1 MYIFKRWRS
10 RALITTA
17 RATLTRSIVGGCRG
31 DPALGDYIPT
41 RGADASKLAGLGGVY
56 NTVNLH
62 LYHYSGNNPV
72 KYIDP
77 DGKVVF
83 VPAAIVWG
91 INTILLSYGIGASRK
106 DEYGFALRHPI
117 ISADR
122 CKWVSILR
130 KIMKKQFI
138 LLLILIA
145 LFLLVCFLVC
155 FTCLR
160 PANQKLHTIW
170 IGKEKKLTDIYRYK
184 CEKIVFIEGKNK
196 KDKIKVFCDSV
207 EIKEWCENHDVLML
221 FIDKDRHAIV
231 YPLYTYFDDLEG
243 EPFYDGIWF
252 EVPFEK
258 ELPKDYV
265 FVKRLTKNSFG
276 IKVK

>member
-1 MYIFKRWRS
+1 MR
-10 RALITTA
+10 RALNTTA

-83 VPAAIVWG
+83 VSATIVWG
-91 INTILLSYGIGASRK
+91 VNTILLSYGIGASRK

-122 CKWVSILR
+122 CK
-130 KIMKKQFI
+130 
-138 LLLILIA
+138 
-145 LFLLVCFLVC
+145 
-155 FTCLR
+155 
-160 PANQKLHTIW
+160 
-170 IGKEKKLTDIYRYK
+170 
-184 CEKIVFIEGKNK
+184 
-196 KDKIKVFCDSV
+196 
-207 EIKEWCENHDVLML
+207 
-221 FIDKDRHAIV
+221 
-231 YPLYTYFDDLEG
+231 
-243 EPFYDGIWF
+243 
-252 EVPFEK
+252 
-258 ELPKDYV
+258 
-265 FVKRLTKNSFG
+265 
-276 IKVK
+276 

>member
-1 MYIFKRWRS
+1 MKRRS
-10 RALITTA
+10 RRRVYFQKRRRRALNTTA

-83 VPAAIVWG
+83 VSATIVWG
-91 INTILLSYGIGASRK
+91 VILLSYGIGASRK

-122 CKWVSILR
+122 CKWVSTLR

-145 LFLLVCFLVC
+145 LFLIVYFLV
-155 FTCLR
+155 FLL
-160 PANQKLHTIW
+160 AYDQQIKNYMQYGS
-170 IGKEKKLTDIYRYK
+170 GKKKNLQIFIDISVKKLFLLKVIK
-184 CEKIVFIEGKNK
+184 
-196 KDKIKVFCDSV
+196 KIKLRC
-207 EIKEWCENHDVLML
+207 
-221 FIDKDRHAIV
+221 
-231 YPLYTYFDDLEG
+231 
-243 EPFYDGIWF
+243 
-252 EVPFEK
+252 
-258 ELPKDYV
+258 
-265 FVKRLTKNSFG
+265 FVILLK
-276 IKVK
+276 